1 MCQLLALNALLPT
14 DIVFSFEGFRL
25 RGGLT
30 DQHTDGIGIAFF
42 EQTGCRLLIDTTP
55 ASTSPVSDW
64 IRQNPICAEN
74 IVAHIRKATQGKIA
88 LENTHPFSREL
99 WGKKWVFAHN
109 GQLNALPDL
118 PFGAGFTTV
127 GQTDSELAFCHILCA
142 LAEQFATTPCEQD
155 LFNALIPIVK
165 KLACLGPFNFV
176 LSFGEYLIVHGSTN
190 LHYLHRAAPFSK
202 STLKDT
208 ALSIDFSE
216 ITFKNNRL
224 NNKVMLIATQP
235 LTENEPWVAFAQGE
249 LMLLKGGEIVFREL
263 TCPSPAPAATHQAL
277 AV

>member
-42 EQTGCRLLIDTTP
+42 EQAGCRLLTDTTP
-55 ASTSPVSDW
+55 ASTSPISDW
-64 IRQNPICAEN
+64 IRQNPICAKN

-88 LENTHPFSREL
+88 LENTHPFSRKL
-99 WGKKWVFAHN
+99 WDKEWVFAHN

-118 PFGAGFTTV
+118 PHNAPFTPV
-127 GQTDSELAFCHILCA
+127 GDTDSELAFCHVLCEM
-142 LAEQFATTPCEQD
+142 AEQFKTLPNERE
-155 LFNALIPIVK
+155 LFKALIPIVK
-165 KLACLGPFNFV
+165 KLACLGPFNFI
-176 LSFGEYLIVHGSTN
+176 LSFGDYLIVHGSTN

-216 ITFKNNRL
+216 ITLKNNRL

-235 LTENEPWVAFAQGE
+235 LTDNEPWLAFAQGE

-263 TCPSPAPAATHQAL
+263 TCPSPTPVTVAQTL
-277 AV
+277 TV